1 MVKDSVISLVNCV
14 GTDISKEDYA
24 QCLRCDRML
33 SCLER
38 YSKSLDGL
46 YIEMHSTDGQLSQQ
60 KCTSNNI

>member
-1 MVKDSVISLVNCV
+1 MIIDYPLSLVNCD
-14 GTDISKEDYA
+14 TNDMSKADYA

-46 YIEMHSTDGQLSQQ
+46 LDMIPYPTDAEQLLQ
-60 KCTSNNI
+60 KK